1 MVKHSFLTMMKDS
14 TQTSKILI
22 VDDVQLNLDLM
33 KDILSGNGYMIATAI
48 NGKSAIAKAKA
59 HKFDLILLD
68 IVLPDI
74 DGFEVCSHLKS
85 NPQTHDVPIIFLTA
99 KREKDNIIKGFQL
112 GAVDYIPKPFSKE
125 ELLARVNLH
134 LTLRKAQDELIRS
147 KEMAEASAKA
157 KAIFLANIS
166 HEIRTPMNGII
177 GMVDILKRTQ
187 LTEEQLE
194 YLDIIGISGENLL
207 MIINDVLD
215 FSKIEAGQITFE
227 RIRFNLSDE
236 IGEVIKIL
244 RYKAVQK
251 GLELSFKLDADVPEL
266 LVGDPLRL
274 KQVLI
279 NLCNNAIKFT
289 SQGFVRVSVK
299 LVEINE
305 CVVRLRFEVQDS
317 GIGISPENQTKLFK
331 SFSQADVSTTRKFG
345 GTGLGLAISKN
356 LVQLMNGTIGIISEE
371 GKGAIFH
378 FDGEFGAS
386 FENMSEKEKL
396 ELEEAVQLNKKMVI
410 LLAEDNVINQKVA
423 ALNLQKLGHTVLIVP
438 DGRQAVEKFIS
449 DSPDI
454 IFMDIQ
460 MPEMDGVEATSKIR
474 EWELHNGIKN
484 RVPIVA
490 MTANTLKSD
499 KELFIAAGMDDYL
512 SKPFNVGEL
521 VRLLDRIYKQL
532 ERKKH

>member
-1 MVKHSFLTMMKDS
+1 MMDKD
-14 TQTSKILI
+14 QVSKILI

-33 KDILSGNGYMIATAI
+33 KEILSGKGYQIATAI

-68 IVLPDI
+68 VILPDI

-85 NPQTHDVPIIFLTA
+85 SSQTQDIPIIFLTA
-99 KREKDNIIKGFQL
+99 KKEKDSIIQGFNL

-134 LTLRKAQDELIRS
+134 LTLRKYQAELIRS

-177 GMVDILKRTQ
+177 GMIDILKRTS
-187 LTEEQLE
+187 LTAEQLD
-194 YLDIIGISGENLL
+194 YIDIIGISGENLL

-227 RIRFNLSDE
+227 HIRFNLCDE
-236 IGEVIKIL
+236 INEVIKIL
-244 RYKAVQK
+244 RYKATEK
-251 GLELSFKLDADVPEL
+251 NLDLSFEVAPDVPQL
-266 LVGDPLRL
+266 LIGDPLRL

-279 NLCNNAIKFT
+279 NLCNNSIKFT
-289 SQGFVRVSVK
+289 AEGFVHVSVK
-299 LVEINE
+299 KLEQNE
-305 CVVRLRFEVQDS
+305 CAVRLQFDVKDT
-317 GIGISPENQTKLFK
+317 GIGISPANQLKLFK

-356 LVQLMNGTIGIISEE
+356 LVHLMGGEIGIISEE

-378 FDGEFGAS
+378 FDGEFGIAGQDLS
-386 FENMSEKEKL
+386 DAETQ
-396 ELEEAVQLNKKMVI
+396 ELEDSVYRERKLKI

-423 ALNLQKLGHTVLIVP
+423 ILNLQKLGHSVIVVSN
-438 DGRQAVEKFIS
+438 GIQAVEQFIKEL
-449 DSPDI
+449 PDV
-454 IFMDIQ
+454 IFMDVQ
-460 MPEMDGVEATSKIR
+460 MPLMDGVEATAKIR
-474 EWELHNGIKN
+474 EWESENNITN
-484 RVPIVA
+484 RVPIIA
-490 MTANTLKSD
+490 MTANILKSD
-499 KELFIAAGMDDYL
+499 KDIFVAAGMDDYL
-512 SKPFNVGEL
+512 SKPFNVSEL
-521 VRLLDRIYKQL
+521 VRLFDRIYKQL
-532 ERKKH
+532 ERKNI

>member
-1 MVKHSFLTMMKDS
+1 MAVGSS
-14 TQTSKILI
+14 ISKILI

-33 KDILSGNGYMIATAI
+33 KDILSDQNYQIATAI

-68 IVLPDI
+68 VVLPDI

-85 NPQTHDVPIIFLTA
+85 NPLTQNIPIIFLTA
-99 KREKDNIIKGFQL
+99 KSEKTSIVRGFQL
-112 GAVDYIPKPFSKE
+112 GAVDYIPKPFSQE

-134 LTLRKAQDELIRS
+134 LTLRRTQEELIHS
-147 KEMAEASAKA
+147 KEMAEAAAKA

-177 GMVDILKRTQ
+177 GMVDILKSTS

-194 YLDIIGISGENLL
+194 YLDIIAISGENLL

-227 RIRFNLSDE
+227 HIRFNLVDE
-236 IGEVIKIL
+236 VNEVIKIL

-251 GLELSFKLDADVPEL
+251 KLDFSCVFDPDVPQL
-266 LVGDPLRL
+266 IFGDPLRL

-279 NLCNNAIKFT
+279 NLCNNALKFT
-289 SQGFVRVSVK
+289 SEGYVRIRVK
-299 LVEINE
+299 LIDIDDCAVH
-305 CVVRLRFEVQDS
+305 LKFEVQDT
-317 GIGISPENQTKLFK
+317 GIGISAENQTKLFK
-331 SFSQADVSTTRKFG
+331 SFSQADASTTRKFG

-356 LVQLMNGTIGIISEE
+356 LVQMMNGNIAITSEE

-378 FDGEFGAS
+378 FNCEFGLS
-386 FENMSEKEKL
+386 SQELSLNDSNKL
-396 ELEEAVQLNKKMVI
+396 EKSFQIDKKLRI

-423 ALNLQKLGHTVLIVP
+423 TLNLEKLGHTVTVVDNGYRVVEMCIKEHP
-438 DGRQAVEKFIS
+438 DV
-449 DSPDI
+449 

-460 MPEMDGVEATSKIR
+460 MPEMDGVEATEKIR
-474 EWELHNGIKN
+474 EWELENN
-484 RVPIVA
+484 VQFRVPIIA

-499 KELFIAAGMDDYL
+499 KELFMASGMDDYL
-512 SKPFNVGEL
+512 SKPFVVEEL
-521 VRLLDRIYKQL
+521 IRVLNRIYAQI
-532 ERKKH
+532 ERKNI

>member
-1 MVKHSFLTMMKDS
+1 MMDKD
-14 TQTSKILI
+14 QVSKILI

-33 KDILSGNGYMIATAI
+33 KEILSEKGYQIATAI

-68 IVLPDI
+68 VILPDI
-74 DGFEVCSHLKS
+74 DGFEVCSHLKTTS
-85 NPQTHDVPIIFLTA
+85 QTQDIPIIFLTA
-99 KREKDNIIKGFQL
+99 KKEKDSIIQGFNL

-134 LTLRKAQDELIRS
+134 LTLRKYQDELIRS

-177 GMVDILKRTQ
+177 GMIDILKRTQ
-187 LTEEQLE
+187 LTAEQLE
-194 YLDIIGISGENLL
+194 YIEIIGISGENLL

-227 RIRFNLSDE
+227 HIRFNLSDE
-236 IGEVIKIL
+236 INEVVKIL
-244 RYKAVQK
+244 RYKAIQK
-251 GLELSFKLDADVPEL
+251 NLDLSFDVDPDVPQL
-266 LVGDPLRL
+266 LIGDPLRL

-279 NLCNNAIKFT
+279 NLCNNSIKFT
-289 SQGFVRVSVK
+289 EEGFVHVSVK
-299 LVEINE
+299 LVDRNE
-305 CVVRLRFEVQDS
+305 CAVRLQFDVKDT
-317 GIGISPENQTKLFK
+317 GIGISPENQQKLFK

-356 LVQLMNGTIGIISEE
+356 LVHLMGGEIGIISEE

-378 FDGEFGAS
+378 FDGEFGIAGQDL
-386 FENMSEKEKL
+386 SEAETQ
-396 ELEEAVQLNKKMVI
+396 ELEDSVYRERKLKI

-423 ALNLQKLGHTVLIVP
+423 ILNLQKLGHSVIVVP
-438 DGRQAVEKFIS
+438 DGNQAVELFIS
-449 DSPDI
+449 ELPDV
-454 IFMDIQ
+454 IFMDVH
-460 MPEMDGVEATSKIR
+460 MPVMDGVEATRKIR
-474 EWELHNGIKN
+474 DWESTNKMNN

-490 MTANTLKSD
+490 MTANILKND
-499 KELFIAAGMDDYL
+499 KDLFVAAGMDDYL
-512 SKPFNVGEL
+512 SKPFNVSEL
-521 VRLLDRIYKQL
+521 VRLFDRIYKQL
-532 ERKKH
+532 ERKNI